1 MRISVQPEL
10 LRSLSRQFLQ
20 SGDQFLAITHH
31 LNSAINSLVW
41 ETSLKA
47 AVIDEWQSA
56 QRLGEHLGALLAGM
70 GKQLQVKADLFQETD
85 HQYNTILEH
94 TLTGGV
100 SPTALF
106 AAYKQGA
113 GSSILPDSAGGAS
126 VISNPSSAAAAVGMS
141 RTDGGSSARQ
151 AALNGQGW
159 TFTDPSALD
168 IAN

>member
-10 LRSLSRQFLQ
+10 LRSLSRQLLQ
-20 SGDQFLAITHH
+20 SGDQFIAITHH

-56 QRLGEHLGALLAGM
+56 QRQGEHLGALLSGM
-70 GKQLQVKADLFQETD
+70 GRHLQTKADLFQDTD
-85 HQYNTILEH
+85 HQYNTILDH
-94 TLTGGV
+94 ALTVGA

-113 GSSILPDSAGGAS
+113 GPSILPDSAGGSS
-126 VISNPSSAAAAVGMS
+126 VISNPSSAAAAVGMGKV
-141 RTDGGSSARQ
+141 DGGNLARQ
-151 AALNGQGW
+151 AAMNGQGW
-159 TFTDPSALD
+159 TFADPATLN